1 MQIALHEHTKGGHV
15 EAIQPGIVMNACERF
30 ERTRK
35 AVKRLA
41 EVQALIMYDC
51 DDWKPPGIRVHNET
65 SDPTAN
71 RAIYNVDELSEKLEA
86 LRAEERELLQLIG
99 ESLEIIAA
107 VRDGLGD
114 KYADMLDARFINDW
128 SFARIA
134 DEFDISKSTAKERVD
149 VALDW
154 IDGVGVSRLLRGE
167 VDV

>member
-1 MQIALHEHTKGGHV
+1 MDAR
-15 EAIQPGIVMNACERF
+15 ERF

-35 AVKRLA
+35 ARKRLD

-51 DDWKPPGIRVHNET
+51 DDWKPPGIKAHNEQ
-65 SDPTAN
+65 SDPTAK
-71 RAIYNVDELSEKLEA
+71 RAIYNVDELAEKLTA
-86 LRAEERELLQLIG
+86 LRAEERELTQLIG
-99 ESLEIIAA
+99 ESLVIIRA
-107 VRDGLGD
+107 VRDGMPGGD

-128 SFARIA
+128 SFSRIA
-134 DEFDISKSTAKERVD
+134 EEFDIAKSTAKERVD